1 MRYWCNNC
9 LCFNSLP
16 KIWCFSVRICRERE
30 RERER
35 ERAENYLSNFTFS
48 LDGKKP
54 LDKSK
59 FKNLDI
65 HKKIK
70 LYKAHKISKNI
81 GSILEI
87 TADNLLEIN
96 NNKVVDLIT
105 YSFPCQDLSV
115 AGSFY
120 GFNKGMSK
128 NSNTR
133 SSLLWEIGRI
143 LTELKVKNKL
153 PKFLLLE
160 NVPNMISSR
169 HMPEYIKWKKFLY
182 NLGYKTK
189 TYKHS
194 AYDHGIP
201 QIRKRVYAIS
211 ILDADL
217 PFDKKEYEI
226 KCCDSLPLKLEKEKS
241 IKTKTLKDII
251 KQDYSINKYKE
262 EALKANP
269 NRTIS
274 RKKMFDENFVLNDFK
289 KHKYARTLTTRQD
302 RHPNA
307 GVIDL
312 RKTSIEC
319 KDLSKAKYRF
329 LTTREAYLLMGFS
342 EKDYERVKKQNIKE
356 AKLYQQAGNS
366 IVVNAIVPV
375 IKKIQELNN
384 E

>member
-1 MRYWCNNC
+1 
-9 LCFNSLP
+9 
-16 KIWCFSVRICRERE
+16 
-30 RERER
+30 
-35 ERAENYLSNFTFS
+35 
-48 LDGKKP
+48 
-54 LDKSK
+54 
-59 FKNLDI
+59 
-65 HKKIK
+65 
-70 LYKAHKISKNI
+70 
-81 GSILEI
+81 
-87 TADNLLEIN
+87 
-96 NNKVVDLIT
+96 
-105 YSFPCQDLSV
+105 
-115 AGSFY
+115 
-120 GFNKGMSK
+120 

-143 LTELKVKNKL
+143 LTELKEKNKL

-169 HMPEYIKWKKFLY
+169 HMPEYIKWKKFLFK
-182 NLGYKTK
+182 LGYKTK

-211 ILDADL
+211 ILDSNL
-217 PFDKKEYEI
+217 QFDKKEYEI
-226 KCCDSLPLKLEKEKS
+226 KDCDALPNKLPKEDR
-241 IKTKTLKDII
+241 IKKKELKDII
-251 KQDYSINKYKE
+251 KDDYSKKKYRE

-274 RKKMFDENFVLNDFK
+274 RQKMFYENFVLNGSK

-312 RKTSIEC
+312 KGTKIEC

-329 LTTREAYLLMGFS
+329 LTTREAYLLMGFD
-342 EKDYERVKKQNIKE
+342 EKDYDRVKKQNIKE
-356 AKLYQQAGNS
+356 SKLYQQAGNS
-366 IVVNAIVPV
+366 IVVNAIIPV

>member
-1 MRYWCNNC
+1 MDKNK
-9 LCFNSLP
+9 F
-16 KIWCFSVRICRERE
+16 K
-30 RERER
+30 
-35 ERAENYLSNFTFS
+35 S
-48 LDGKKP
+48 LDK
-54 LDKSK
+54 D
-59 FKNLDI
+59 
-65 HKKIK
+65 KKIK

-87 TADNLLEIN
+87 SADNLLAITN
-96 NNKVVDLIT
+96 NEKVDLIT

-169 HMPEYIKWKKFLY
+169 HMPEYIKWKKYLFK
-182 NLGYKTK
+182 LGYKTK

-211 ILDADL
+211 ILDSDL
-217 PFDKKEYEI
+217 PFDKEEYEI
-226 KCCDSLPLKLEKEKS
+226 KECNKMPNKLEKEES
-241 IKTKTLKDII
+241 IKKKELKDII
-251 KQDYSINKYKE
+251 KQNYSIEKYKE
-262 EALKANP
+262 EALKATP

-274 RKKMFDENFVLNDFK
+274 RQRMFYENFILNDFK

-312 RKTSIEC
+312 RGSEIEC

-329 LTTREAYLLMGFS
+329 LTTREAYLLMGFD
-342 EKDYERVKKQNIKE
+342 EKDYDRVKKQNIKE
-356 AKLYQQAGNS
+356 PKLYQQAGNS
-366 IVVNAIVPV
+366 IVVNAIIPV